1 MSRSGALN
9 RRKHTPGPPHRV
21 NETFEAPSLDGPHQ
35 KQVPPKAPKALPLLP
50 QGSQQVLTKR
60 ESPRR
65 HSPPLIPDDLK
76 TAKYT
81 KQRRDKR
88 PVKTIEFQIHS
99 FADMSHHSKKCL
111 EAATLGRPRQRQVAP
126 KGTKALLLPPL
137 GSQRVP
143 TSRKP
148 LRKRRD
154 KPPVETIQF
163 QTYSFAD
170 MGDNSKK
177 TKQANVFVSSYL
189 QSEIIYAACK
199 IAGDDAESETSS
211 CSSSGWTCEVVKQKE
226 IIYAHC
232 KIVEDDAD
240 SGLTFK
246 TPTIV
251 KTGHLPTT
259 SASLSSAS
267 SGWRSEPLRKV
278 ESASA
283 A

>member
-1 MSRSGALN
+1 
-9 RRKHTPGPPHRV
+9 
-21 NETFEAPSLDGPHQ
+21 LDGPHQ
-35 KQVPPKAPKALPLLP
+35 KQVPPKARKALPLLL

-60 ESPRR
+60 ESTRR
-65 HSPPLIPDDLK
+65 HSPPLIPDDVNA
-76 TAKYT
+76 AKCT

-111 EAATLGRPRQRQVAP
+111 EATTLGRPRQRQVAP

-137 GSQRVP
+137 GSQRVT

-170 MGDNSKK
+170 MGDISKK
-177 TKQANVFVSSYL
+177 AKQANVFISSYL
-189 QSEIIYAACK
+189 QSEIIYAACE
-199 IAGDDAESETSS
+199 IAEDDAESETSS
-211 CSSSGWTCEVVKQKE
+211 CSSSGWTCEVVKEKE
-226 IIYAHC
+226 VIYAHC
-232 KIVEDDAD
+232 KIVEDDAE

-246 TPTIV
+246 TPTIE

-259 SASLSSAS
+259 SASFSSAS
-267 SGWRSEPLRKV
+267 SGWRSEPLVRKGK
-278 ESASA
+278 SASA